1 METTKKNTRRHRNLF
16 ISEERLELLNTI
28 KEMVKIELERKL
40 RELKA
45 PPHTGPS
52 PNAFIEKTFRV
63 IPGGTSNVRKG
74 LDIDMS

>member
-1 METTKKNTRRHRNLF
+1 
-16 ISEERLELLNTI
+16 
-28 KEMVKIELERKL
+28 MVKIELERKL